1 MKRFLILLTIA
12 FTSYSQHVPIIFMS
26 YGQYRELIV
35 DTVAARINAT
45 LNELKNNRTDEA
57 IRLAA
62 ETDVIFGTFNYDIY
76 RDLYTYMSSFMDR
89 ELNNNVINCYFNKIK
104 RDLRDKYNYKDDIDV
119 SCFLVMPNP
128 VIYSVIFKD
137 DSCKEA
143 WCNLQEDFLEKYEF
157 YRNKQ
162 KQLTNVEYR

>member
-1 MKRFLILLTIA
+1 MKRFLVLLTIA

-62 ETDVIFGTFNYDIY
+62 ETDIIFGTFNYDIY
-76 RDLYTYMSSFMDR
+76 CDLYAYMNYFIDRDLK
-89 ELNNNVINCYFNKIK
+89 NNVINCYSNKIK
-104 RDLRDKYNYKDDIDV
+104 RDLRDKYNCDDFDFAY
-119 SCFLVMPNP
+119 FLTMPNP
-128 VIYSVIFKD
+128 VSYSIIFKD

-162 KQLTNVEYR
+162 KQLTNFEYR